1 MKGSLNVG
9 AVAGGAAG
17 ALVVVI
23 LIVLATAL
31 ICWKLSYVL
40 PPNVHAEI
48 TKHGHAL
55 SWVFLHI

>member
-31 ICWKLSYVL
+31 ICWKLSYVV

-48 TKHGHAL
+48 RKHGHAL

>member
-1 MKGSLNVG
+1 MG

-17 ALVVVI
+17 ALVVVV
-23 LIVLATAL
+23 LIVIATAL
-31 ICWKLSYVL
+31 ICWKLSYVV

-48 TKHGHAL
+48 RKHGHAL